1 MENKKTS
8 AFGASADATITA
20 TIATGAFEDISAG
33 STSPSKKTTKKMET
47 AGASQKVFAG
57 SSKMATLED
66 SVSSF
71 PGDETGLLMSH
82 YDLQEENFLRT
93 SSLFM

>member
-1 MENKKTS
+1 MEASTLADNTDTT
-8 AFGASADATITA
+8 GAS
-20 TIATGAFEDISAG
+20 EDISTG
-33 STSPSKKTTKKMET
+33 STSPVQMTTKKMET
-47 AGASQKVFAG
+47 AGASKKVFAG

-82 YDLQEENFLRT
+82 YDLQEESVLRT
-93 SSLFM
+93 SSLSM